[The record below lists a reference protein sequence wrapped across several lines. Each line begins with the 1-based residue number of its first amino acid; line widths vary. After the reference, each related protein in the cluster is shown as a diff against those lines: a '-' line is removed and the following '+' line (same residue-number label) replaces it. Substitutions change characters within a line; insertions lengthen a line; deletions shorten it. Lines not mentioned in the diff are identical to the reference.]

1 MAMGGV
7 FLALVGATGSYR
19 YALDSRLALW
29 LGLCAVA
36 GIIAI
41 VVETALVGAGL
52 RSRNPIIWWGA
63 LALALGVAMIPVI
76 FLVNATGQSSPIG
89 NIGEFAR
96 NSIAISAALTA
107 LRLAIGRL
115 LAPGP
120 VTEPAP
126 KPAPAPTSTREP
138 IAAPRPARE
147 AMPQS
152 PVASATPPEARAP
165 AILERLPLALQAA
178 EVKALNSE
186 GHYVQVYTSLGR
198 HMLLMRLGDAIALTS
213 GIDGLQV
220 HRSWW
225 VSRDAVIDTRTASG
239 KLELQIEPETW
250 VPVSRS
256 YRAAW
261 RAES

>member
-19 YALDSRLALW
+19 YGLDSRLALW

-115 LAPGP
+115 
-120 VTEPAP
+120 
-126 KPAPAPTSTREP
+126 
-138 IAAPRPARE
+138 IAAPVSLPRTDRAPDPLPEGAARPAPPPKRLSE
-147 AMPQS
+147 
-152 PVASATPPEARAP
+152 TPPP
-165 AILERLPLALQAA
+165 ASSAASPGPALVERLPLALQQA
-178 EVKALNSE
+178 ELQALKSE

-239 KLELQIEPETW
+239 KLELQIDPETW

-261 RAES
+261 RAKS